1 MKLNKEYNE
10 PISIR
15 KTTSTSMRNSQA
27 EILMIKSMSQLRGII
42 DSSSCLI
49 TNQSNYADGLP
60 KD

>member
-42 DSSSCLI
+42 DSPSCLI
-49 TNQSNYADGLP
+49 TNQSNYADG
-60 KD
+60 